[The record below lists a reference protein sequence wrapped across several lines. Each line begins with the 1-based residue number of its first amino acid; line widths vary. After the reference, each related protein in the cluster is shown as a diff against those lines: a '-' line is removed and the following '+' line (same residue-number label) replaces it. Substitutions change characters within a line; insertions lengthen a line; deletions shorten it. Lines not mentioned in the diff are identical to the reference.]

1 MSVIKLFTVI
11 NAPVAVCFN
20 LARSIDAHKRSAKQ
34 TREKAIAGKT
44 SGLAELNDTIT
55 WQATH
60 FGIKQK
66 LTVKITEM
74 EFPVYFKDVMLKGA
88 FKAMEH
94 THEFE
99 EQGEEVTLMKDVFS
113 YTVPFGLIGKAFDSL
128 VLRNYMTRFLVKR
141 NEVLKHMAERENSQ
155 KFL

>member
-1 MSVIKLFTVI
+1 VSVIKLFTVI

-20 LARSIDAHKRSAKQ
+20 LARSIDAHKHSTKQ
-34 TREKAIAGKT
+34 TREKAVAGKT

-60 FGIKQK
+60 FGVKQK
-66 LTVKITEM
+66 LTVKITEL

-88 FKAMEH
+88 FKTMEH
-94 THEFE
+94 IHEFE
-99 EQGEEVTLMKDVFS
+99 QQGDKVTLMKDVFS
-113 YTVPFGLIGKAFDSL
+113 YTVPFGIIGNAFDSL
-128 VLRNYMTRFLVKR
+128 ILRNYMTGFLKRR
-141 NEVLKHMAERENSQ
+141 NEVLKHMAEHEESS

>member
-20 LARSIDAHKRSAKQ
+20 LARSIDAHKHSTKQ
-34 TREKAIAGKT
+34 TREKAVAGKT

-60 FGIKQK
+60 FGVKQK
-66 LTVKITEM
+66 LTVKITEL

-88 FKAMEH
+88 FKTMEH
-94 THEFE
+94 IHEFE
-99 EQGEEVTLMKDVFS
+99 QQGDKVTLMKDVFS
-113 YTVPFGLIGKAFDSL
+113 YTVPFGIIGNAFDSL
-128 VLRNYMTRFLVKR
+128 ILRNYMTGFLKRR
-141 NEVLKHMAERENSQ
+141 NEVLKHMAEHEESS